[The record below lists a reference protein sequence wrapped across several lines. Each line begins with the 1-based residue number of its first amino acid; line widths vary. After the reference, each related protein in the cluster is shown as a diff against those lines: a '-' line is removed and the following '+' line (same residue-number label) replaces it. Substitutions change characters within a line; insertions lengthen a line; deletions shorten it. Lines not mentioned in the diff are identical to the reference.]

1 MAAAEQHISVPRTAR
16 YYTLGAEGSR
26 EMWLVLHG
34 YGQLARYFLH
44 HFEGL
49 EEGRLIVAPE
59 GLSRFYLDGS
69 FGRVGASWMTR
80 EDRETEIADQITYL
94 DALAARVSGK
104 AALPVNVLGFS
115 QGVATACRWAAMGRT
130 RIQRI
135 VVWGG
140 SMPPELGQDPTAHP
154 WRECRFDL
162 VHGKADTVVGA
173 DVLERNAAL
182 LRSTSVPFTVHEHDG
197 GHTLDRLL
205 LGRLLGTD
213 R

>member
-1 MAAAEQHISVPRTAR
+1 MAAEERHISVPRTAR
-16 YYTLGAEGSR
+16 YYTLGVAGSSDV
-26 EMWLVLHG
+26 WFVLHG

-49 EEGRLIVAPE
+49 DEGRLIVAPE

-80 EDRETEIADQITYL
+80 EDRGSEIGDQVTYL
-94 DALAARVSGK
+94 DALARECSAPGST
-104 AALPVNVLGFS
+104 VNVLGFS
-115 QGVATACRWAAMGRT
+115 QGVATACRWAALGKT
-130 RIQRI
+130 RIQRM

-140 SMPPELGQDPTAHP
+140 SMPPELGQDPTACP
-154 WRECRFDL
+154 WLQCTFDL

-173 DVLERNAAL
+173 DVLERNASL
-182 LRSTSVPFTVHEHDG
+182 LRSASVPFAIHEHDG
-197 GHTLDRLL
+197 GHSLDRLL
-205 LGRLLGTD
+205 LGRLLGAD